1 MKTCIIT
8 DISQTSNE
16 QERLMSTTNI
26 DKIEEHLKYESEGSK
41 LMLIDQQHAPLN
53 LDLNL
58 SNAFV
63 HFFYCKSGQP
73 IFQFSP
79 QYQRPLP
86 QGSYFTI
93 YDQSRDLPVSV
104 HAESGQMVYICIPPE
119 EIHNVLIEN
128 RTAMVELG
136 FEGFGVRDYSIKD
149 INFNLDLALDALLN
163 AKEPNLLK
171 SLFYK
176 SKILELLSH
185 TFDTTEDH
193 LYEACPFLKE
203 KDNVERIKK
212 ARNILI
218 DNLACP
224 PSLSEL
230 AKEIGMN
237 EYNLKIGFKNVYGL
251 PAFKYLQEHRLNYSK
266 KLLGEGQHQV
276 SEIADIIGYK
286 SSSHFIEA
294 FRKKFG
300 NTPKKFM
307 GSK

>member
-1 MKTCIIT
+1 
-8 DISQTSNE
+8 
-16 QERLMSTTNI
+16 MSTTNI
-26 DKIEEHLKYESEGSK
+26 DKIDSQLKYESDGSK
-41 LMLIDQQHAPLN
+41 LMIFDQNESPTN
-53 LDLNL
+53 LDLDL

-86 QGSYFTI
+86 EGSYFTI
-93 YDQSRDLPVSV
+93 YDQNRSMPVSI
-104 HAESGQMVYICIPPE
+104 HAQGTRLVYICIPPA
-119 EIHNVLIEN
+119 EIHNVLLEN
-128 RTAMVELG
+128 RTAMVKLG
-136 FEGFGVRDYSIKD
+136 FEGFGVRDYSVKD
-149 INFNLDLALDALLN
+149 INFNLDLALDSLLQAN
-163 AKEPNLLK
+163 EPNLLK

-185 TFDTTEDH
+185 TFDTTEEH

-218 DNLACP
+218 ENLADP

-230 AKEIGMN
+230 AKQIGMN

-307 GSK
+307 GDVRK